1 MKKRKNNT
9 NKGGEKPPAKL
20 NTMKNQRFRIS
31 KNDEIKAT
39 ASGSDGLLS
48 SLYDSQFT
56 TIGEVVGVLMRKIPY
71 YSGKKIEVKIWNIT
85 TDKVKYLTI
94 NVNK

>member
-9 NKGGEKPPAKL
+9 NKGGGILPQIQKI
-20 NTMKNQRFRIS
+20 MKTQRFRIS

-56 TIGEVVGVLMRKIPY
+56 TIGEVIWVLMRKIPY
-71 YSGKKIEVKIWNIT
+71 YSGKKIDVKIWNIT
-85 TDKVKYLTI
+85 KDEVKNLSI

>member
-1 MKKRKNNT
+1 
-9 NKGGEKPPAKL
+9 
-20 NTMKNQRFRIS
+20 MKNQRFRIS

-39 ASGSDGLLS
+39 ACTIEGVLLAS
-48 SLYDSQFT
+48 VYDSQFT
-56 TIGEVVGVLMRKIPY
+56 AIGEVVGVLIRKIPH

-85 TDKVKYLTI
+85 TDKVKDLTV

>member
-1 MKKRKNNT
+1 
-9 NKGGEKPPAKL
+9 
-20 NTMKNQRFRIS
+20 MKNQRFRIS

-39 ASGSDGLLS
+39 ACTVDGGLLS
-48 SLYDSQFT
+48 NLYDSQFT
-56 TIGEVVGVLMRKIPY
+56 TIGEVIGVLIRKIPH
-71 YSGKKIEVKIWNIT
+71 YSGEKIEVKIWNIT

>member
-1 MKKRKNNT
+1 
-9 NKGGEKPPAKL
+9 
-20 NTMKNQRFRIS
+20 MKNQRFRIS

-39 ASGSDGLLS
+39 ACTADGVLLS
-48 SLYDSQFT
+48 SLCDSQFT
-56 TIGEVVGVLMRKIPY
+56 TISEVIGVLMRKIPY

-85 TDKVKYLTI
+85 TDKVKYLTV

>member
-1 MKKRKNNT
+1 MKK
-9 NKGGEKPPAKL
+9 
-20 NTMKNQRFRIS
+20 QRFRIS

-39 ASGSDGLLS
+39 ACTIEGDLLS
-48 SLYDSQFT
+48 SVYDSQFT
-56 TIGEVVGVLMRKIPY
+56 TIGEVVGVLLRKIPH

>member
-9 NKGGEKPPAKL
+9 NKGGEKPPANLK
-20 NTMKNQRFRIS
+20 NMKTKRFRIS

-48 SLYDSQFT
+48 SVYDSQFT

-71 YSGKKIEVKIWNIT
+71 YSGKKIDVKIWNIT
-85 TDKVKYLTI
+85 KDEVKYLTI

>member
-1 MKKRKNNT
+1 MNT
-9 NKGGEKPPAKL
+9 
-20 NTMKNQRFRIS
+20 QRFRIA

-39 ASGSDGLLS
+39 ASAVSGGLLS

-56 TIGEVVGVLMRKIPY
+56 TIGEVIGVLMRKIPY

-85 TDKVKYLTI
+85 TDKVKYLTV

>member
-1 MKKRKNNT
+1 
-9 NKGGEKPPAKL
+9 
-20 NTMKNQRFRIS
+20 MKNQRFRIA

-71 YSGKKIEVKIWNIT
+71 YSGKKIDVKIWNMT
-85 TDKVKYLTI
+85 NDKVKDLTV

>member
-1 MKKRKNNT
+1 MKK
-9 NKGGEKPPAKL
+9 
-20 NTMKNQRFRIS
+20 QRFRIS

-39 ASGSDGLLS
+39 ACAIEGVLLA

-56 TIGEVVGVLMRKIPY
+56 TIGEVIGVLLRKIPY

-85 TDKVKYLTI
+85 TDKVKDLTI

>member
-1 MKKRKNNT
+1 MKK
-9 NKGGEKPPAKL
+9 
-20 NTMKNQRFRIS
+20 QRFRIS

-39 ASGSDGLLS
+39 ASGSSGLLS
-48 SLYDSQFT
+48 SVYDSQFT
-56 TIGEVVGVLMRKIPY
+56 TIGEVIGALLRKIPY

-85 TDKVKYLTI
+85 TDKVKNLTI

>member
-1 MKKRKNNT
+1 MKTK
-9 NKGGEKPPAKL
+9 
-20 NTMKNQRFRIS
+20 RFRIS

-39 ASGSDGLLS
+39 ATGSTGLLS

-71 YSGKKIEVKIWNIT
+71 YSGGKIEVKIWNIT
-85 TDKVKYLTI
+85 KDEVKNLSI

>member
-1 MKKRKNNT
+1 MKTK
-9 NKGGEKPPAKL
+9 
-20 NTMKNQRFRIS
+20 RFRIS

-39 ASGSDGLLS
+39 ATGSAGLLS

-56 TIGEVVGVLMRKIPY
+56 TIGDVVGVLIRKIPY
-71 YSGKKIEVKIWNIT
+71 YSGKKIDVKIWNIT
-85 TDKVKYLTI
+85 KDEVKNFSI